1 MSTIEKINNIF
12 KSIRNGISKTLDF
25 IIKIKD
31 VIWFVIVLV
40 VLISLMS
47 QCNSN
52 NKMEKEIDMLTNNTY
67 ALSDTIQ
74 QYRDELGNTIAE
86 KHALQ
91 LTQEQ
96 MEQTIGELKQK
107 NMEYVAYINAN
118 INLKDTVYI
127 KTVVYEDVVIDTVN
141 KTETGTMR
149 LEKEDIFGKSKRN
162 ISASIPYKVSYP
174 SNLIIGDASFIIN
187 QDIYVEGSI
196 VRNNKTKETIFY
208 LKSDY
213 PGITFNSGNGI
224 VATNGKQYDR
234 ELRKRNGIGMAI
246 GPSLGIYY
254 DRPTQTL
261 RPGLGISITIGY
273 TYTPKIFQ
281 W

>member
-1 MSTIEKINNIF
+1 
-12 KSIRNGISKTLDF
+12 
-25 IIKIKD
+25 
-31 VIWFVIVLV
+31 
-40 VLISLMS
+40 
-47 QCNSN
+47 
-52 NKMEKEIDMLTNNTY
+52 MEKEIDMLTNNTY